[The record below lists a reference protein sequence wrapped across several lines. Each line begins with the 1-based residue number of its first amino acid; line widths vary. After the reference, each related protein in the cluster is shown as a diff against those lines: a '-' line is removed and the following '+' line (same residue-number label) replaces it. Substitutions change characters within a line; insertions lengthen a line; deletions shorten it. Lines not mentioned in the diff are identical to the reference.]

1 MKHLIKGLFVLT
13 LLLFAFSF
21 QRTEAINT
29 QIVKV
34 ENKTYIKIW
43 VDGMA
48 CPFCAYGLEKKIK
61 KIESS
66 SDFFVEI
73 NEGFISFTVNSDKI
87 PSEEELKIIVKE
99 AGFTARKIEFSN
111 SAFKENE
118 E

>member
-1 MKHLIKGLFVLT
+1 MKHLKKGLFVLT

-61 KIESS
+61 KIDGVG
-66 SDFFVEI
+66 DFFVEI
-73 NEGFISFTVNSDKI
+73 NEGYISFSIKSDII
-87 PSEEELKIIVKE
+87 PSEDDLKIIVKE
-99 AGFTARKIEFSN
+99 AGFKARKIEYSN

>member
-1 MKHLIKGLFVLT
+1 MKHLKKGLFVLT
-13 LLLFAFSF
+13 LLLFVFSF
-21 QRTEAINT
+21 QRTKASNT
-29 QIVKV
+29 QIVRV

-61 KIESS
+61 KIENSN
-66 SDFFVEI
+66 DFFVEI
-73 NEGFISFTVNSDKI
+73 NEGYISFSVNSDKI